1 MKKIVATGRLSN
13 LLKFSAII
21 KRNSTPEY
29 SCHFLKLFL
38 LFNTDAYSTEDIIYK
53 WKYQEV
59 EVEAKSMAQFD
70 YCSAS
75 LSSSFDM
82 YKTG

>member
-1 MKKIVATGRLSN
+1 MQSLNETKL
-13 LLKFSAII
+13 
-21 KRNSTPEY
+21 RNIPV
-29 SCHFLKLFL
+29 HFLKLFL

-75 LSSSFDM
+75 LSSSFEM

>member
-1 MKKIVATGRLSN
+1 MQSLNETQL
-13 LLKFSAII
+13 
-21 KRNSTPEY
+21 RNIRV
-29 SCHFLKLFL
+29 HFLKLFI

-70 YCSAS
+70 YRSAS

>member
-1 MKKIVATGRLSN
+1 MQSLNETQL
-13 LLKFSAII
+13 
-21 KRNSTPEY
+21 RNIRV
-29 SCHFLKLFL
+29 HFLKLFL
-38 LFNTDAYSTEDIIYK
+38 LFNADAYSTEDIIYK

-70 YCSAS
+70 YYSAS
-75 LSSSFDM
+75 LSSSFDK